1 MVKLF
6 VGGFPL
12 DMDELKLAEL
22 FAPHGDIKTI
32 KLVRN
37 KQTRIC
43 KGYGFIEMAD
53 QVSALNAVWVLNGQA
68 MGDRQLTVSI
78 REEEPVKIEPV
89 YRRVEKEAEPV
100 KRKRPRIS

>member
-22 FAPHGDIKTI
+22 FAPHGDIRTI
-32 KLVRN
+32 KLVRD
-37 KQTRIC
+37 KQTRVC
-43 KGYGFIEMAD
+43 KGYCFIEMAD
-53 QVSALNAVWVLNGQA
+53 RISAENAIWALNGQA

-78 REEEPVKIEPV
+78 REEAPVKTELV
-89 YRRVEKEAEPV
+89 YRRAETAREPV

>member
-22 FAPHGDIKTI
+22 FAPHGDIKTV
-32 KLVRN
+32 KLVRD
-37 KQTRIC
+37 KQTKIC

-53 QVSALNAVWVLNGQA
+53 KASAENAALALNGLPI
-68 MGDRQLTVSI
+68 GDRQLTVSL
-78 REEEPVKIEPV
+78 REEEPVKIVPV
-89 YRRVEKEAEPV
+89 YRKAEKSAEPV

>member
-22 FAPHGDIKTI
+22 FAPHGDIRTI
-32 KLVRN
+32 KLVRD
-37 KQTRIC
+37 KQTRVC

-53 QVSALNAVWVLNGQA
+53 QVSAQNAVWVLNGQA

-78 REEEPVKIEPV
+78 REE
-89 YRRVEKEAEPV
+89 
-100 KRKRPRIS
+100 